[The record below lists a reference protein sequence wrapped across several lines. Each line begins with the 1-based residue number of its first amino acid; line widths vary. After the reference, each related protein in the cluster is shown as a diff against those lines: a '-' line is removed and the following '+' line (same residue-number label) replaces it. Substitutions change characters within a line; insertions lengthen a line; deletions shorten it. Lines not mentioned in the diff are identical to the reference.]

1 MTGSPDPQP
10 AEWHIITCE
19 YPPSIGGV
27 SDYVFTLAS
36 ALGAV
41 GPVHVWCP
49 VNVGPAPVARNV
61 VVHAELRSF
70 SRRELRRLGQRLD
83 AGQRPRRL
91 FVQWVPQGYGYR
103 SVNLGFA
110 MWLAGRVRRQRDQL
124 HLMIHEP
131 FLPWSSNPFHLG
143 ASLLHRAMLVAASAR
158 ATRVWLSTEAWRDY
172 VRPYVP
178 SRTPVEWLPV
188 PAPSVAVD
196 TTPAAASADAHA
208 PNRIPSVGHFGTHS
222 SLVTRMLEPALD
234 VVLERT
240 RATVLLIGRDSDT
253 FRDTFVRARPHAAA
267 RVTATG
273 VLTLEAAA
281 HAMQRCD
288 VMVQPYPDGV
298 TARRTSTLALLSLGL
313 PVVTNAGHLTEE
325 FWKDCGA
332 VLLAPSADGRLV
344 GESAA
349 ALLTDAA
356 GRASLATRAK
366 DFYDRRFAPRHGVAM
381 LTAAAWP
388 QHHAA

>member
-1 MTGSPDPQP
+1 MTGAQVPQP

-27 SDYVFTLAS
+27 SDYTFTLAS

-49 VNVGPAPVARNV
+49 VSVGSAPVARNV

-70 SRRELRRLGQRLD
+70 SRRELGRLERRLD
-83 AGQRPRRL
+83 ATKSPRRL

-110 MWLAGRVRRQRDQL
+110 MWLASRVRRQRDQL
-124 HLMIHEP
+124 HLMVHEP
-131 FLPWSSNPFHLG
+131 FLPWSVKPLHLG
-143 ASLLHRAMLVAASAR
+143 ASLLHRAMLATASAR
-158 ATRVWLSTEAWRDY
+158 ATRVWLSTQTWRDY

-188 PAPSVAVD
+188 PAPPVAVELTCAAP
-196 TTPAAASADAHA
+196 TTDAPA
-208 PNRIPSVGHFGTHS
+208 PNPTPSVGHFGMHS

-234 VVLERT
+234 VLLERT

-253 FRDTFVRARPHAAA
+253 FRDAFVRARPHAAP
-267 RVTATG
+267 RVKATG

-281 HAMQRCD
+281 QAMRRCD

-298 TARRTSTLALLSLGL
+298 TARRTSTLAALSLGL
-313 PVVTNAGHLTEE
+313 PVVTNAGHLTED

-349 ALLTDAA
+349 ALLTDSI
-356 GRASLATRAK
+356 GRASLAVRAK
-366 DFYDRRFAPRHGVAM
+366 DFYDRRFAPRHAAAM

-388 QHHAA
+388 PRHAA

>member
-1 MTGSPDPQP
+1 MTGSQDPPP

-27 SDYVFTLAS
+27 SDYTFTLAS

-49 VNVGPAPVARNV
+49 VNITSAPVARNV
-61 VVHAELRSF
+61 VVHAELESF

-83 AGQRPRRL
+83 ASQSPRRL
-91 FVQWVPQGYGYR
+91 FVQWVPQGYGYK

-110 MWLAGRVRRQRDQL
+110 TWLAGRSRRQRDQL

-131 FLPWSSNPFHLG
+131 FLPWSSSPLHVG

-158 ATRVWLSTEAWRDY
+158 ATRVWLSTQTWRDY

-178 SRTPVEWLPV
+178 SRVPVEWLPV

-196 TTPAAASADAHA
+196 ITPAMPLGDTHA
-208 PNRIPSVGHFGTHS
+208 PNQVPSVGHFGTHT

-234 VVLERT
+234 VLLERT

-253 FRDTFVRARPHAAA
+253 FRDRFVRARPHAAT
-267 RVTATG
+267 RVKATG

-281 HAMQRCD
+281 QAMRRCD

-298 TARRTSTLALLSLGL
+298 TARRTSTLALLCPAL
-313 PVVTNAGHLTEE
+313 VTTGM
-325 FWKDCGA
+325 
-332 VLLAPSADGRLV
+332 
-344 GESAA
+344 
-349 ALLTDAA
+349 
-356 GRASLATRAK
+356 
-366 DFYDRRFAPRHGVAM
+366 PRHSRARVDVRRAVTPSG
-381 LTAAAWP
+381 
-388 QHHAA
+388 

>member
-1 MTGSPDPQP
+1 MTGSQVPQP

-27 SDYVFTLAS
+27 SDYTFTLAS
-36 ALGAV
+36 ALAVV

-49 VNVGPAPVARNV
+49 VSDGPAPVARNV

-83 AGQRPRRL
+83 ACQYPRKL

-110 MWLAGRVRRQRDQL
+110 MWLAGRARRQRDQL
-124 HLMIHEP
+124 HLMVHEP
-131 FLPWSSNPFHLG
+131 FLPWSVKPLHLG
-143 ASLLHRAMLVAASAR
+143 ASLLHRAMLVTASAN
-158 ATRVWLSTEAWRDY
+158 ATRVWLSTQTWRDY

-188 PAPSVAVD
+188 PAPPVAVEL
-196 TTPAAASADAHA
+196 TFAGLSTDAPA
-208 PNRIPSVGHFGTHS
+208 PNPTPSVGHFGTHS

-234 VVLERT
+234 VLLERT

-253 FRDTFVRARPHAAA
+253 FRDRFVRARPHAAT
-267 RVTATG
+267 RVQATG

-281 HAMQRCD
+281 QAMRRCD

-298 TARRTSTLALLSLGL
+298 TARRTSTLAPLSLGV
-313 PVVTNAGHLTEE
+313 PVVTNAGHLTED
-325 FWKDCGA
+325 FWRDCGA
-332 VLLAPSADGRLV
+332 VLLAPSADGRLI

-349 ALLTDAA
+349 ALLTDSA
-356 GRASLATRAK
+356 GRASLAVRAQ
-366 DFYDRRFAPRHGVAM
+366 DFYDRRFAPRHAAAM

-388 QHHAA
+388 PRHAA